1 MLLKTLEIQGFKS
14 FPDKVVLRF
23 GKGITAV
30 VGPNGSGKSNLSDAI
45 RWVLGEQST
54 KSLRGAKMEDVIFN
68 GTASRKALGFAE
80 VTICFDNTDR
90 SLPCDADEVA
100 VTRRYYRSGDS
111 EYRINRA
118 SVRLKDVN
126 DLFMDTGVGR
136 DGYSMIGQGKISDI
150 VGRRSE
156 ERRDM
161 FEEAAGISRYRYRR
175 QEAERKLQG
184 AEENLVRL
192 LDIQTELESRVGPL
206 KTQSDKAERFLA
218 LSEEKKGLEIGL
230 WLDSLARSKD
240 VLREQQHKIDLAR
253 SQYQEAGGEMD
264 RSAGETEQLTARMQE
279 GAVAV
284 DSLRRTASGLEEE
297 AARTEGEIAVARNT
311 ILHHNETVERLRGE
325 RERLG
330 GSDKDLL
337 LQMEAAKQSLAQ
349 KQAELEE
356 KRAGLADASAKLE
369 SLLEESVRSS
379 GEVEGLNRTLS
390 ELAEQRSLWQMK
402 EASARSSMEEIER
415 RTLAVQE
422 TKRAQEEAA
431 ADLRREQTALQ
442 QDLKNCSERLE
453 ERRNAEKG
461 RQMLLE
467 SRRAKAEE
475 AKKQADAL
483 FLEAQT
489 REKRAQMLEEL
500 EKNLEGFAYSVKEV
514 MKAAGRGL
522 LTGVRGPVSRLIAV
536 EGKYATA
543 IEIAL
548 GAAMQNIVVETERD
562 AKKAI
567 QLLKEQKAGRGTF
580 LPMTSIRG
588 RALDER
594 GLAECEGFVGLAVD
608 LISYEDQYRE
618 ILSSLLGR
626 VAVAEDLDAAVAIAK
641 RYGYRFRVVTL
652 DGQVVNAGGSLTGGS
667 LSKNAG
673 LLARAGEIEA
683 IRAEAARLRRQAE
696 EATQRLQAASE
707 ELAKEEAELLALR
720 SEITTHQEDS
730 IRLQSELR
738 RVMDQLAA
746 AERVLQELAREESE
760 TKTRRASLDEAAAQA
775 AREQEEL
782 TRQSAQWQE
791 KLSAITGGRD
801 ELTRRREE
809 LSEQC
814 SALRLEQMAAEKD
827 MESMRASLEEMAR
840 RREDSSGSM
849 ERMEQEEAEV
859 AERIRAQEEHI
870 KTLTARVEE
879 LRAQAAGCEEQIAQ
893 QQAGRQELE
902 QKLTQLRAGERE
914 AMERR
919 ERLGSEIA
927 RLEERRGTLEKESDE
942 IVSKLY
948 DEYGLTRSE
957 AEGMGIDI
965 GERAKASRRLGE
977 IKSAIRSL
985 GSVNVA
991 AIEEYKEVAERYG
1004 FYKEQIDDVQRA
1016 KEELTKL
1023 IRELTGRMEE
1033 LFRDSFDQIRGHFS
1047 HTFSDLFGGGTGELA
1062 LTDENDVLQS
1072 GIEIKVQ
1079 PPGKKVSNI
1088 EQLSGGEKSLVA
1100 IAIYFAIM
1108 KVSPPPFCMLD
1119 EVESALDDVNVDR
1132 FASYL
1137 RRMSGGT
1144 QFIVVTHRRG
1154 SMEEAD
1160 VLYGVTMQEKG
1171 VSKILEMN
1179 VQEIAQKLKL

>member
-1 MLLKTLEIQGFKS
+1 
-14 FPDKVVLRF
+14 
-23 GKGITAV
+23 
-30 VGPNGSGKSNLSDAI
+30 
-45 RWVLGEQST
+45 
-54 KSLRGAKMEDVIFN
+54 
-68 GTASRKALGFAE
+68 
-80 VTICFDNTDR
+80 
-90 SLPCDADEVA
+90 
-100 VTRRYYRSGDS
+100 
-111 EYRINRA
+111 
-118 SVRLKDVN
+118 
-126 DLFMDTGVGR
+126 
-136 DGYSMIGQGKISDI
+136 
-150 VGRRSE
+150 
-156 ERRDM
+156 
-161 FEEAAGISRYRYRR
+161 
-175 QEAERKLQG
+175 
-184 AEENLVRL
+184 
-192 LDIQTELESRVGPL
+192 
-206 KTQSDKAERFLA
+206 
-218 LSEEKKGLEIGL
+218 
-230 WLDSLARSKD
+230 
-240 VLREQQHKIDLAR
+240 
-253 SQYQEAGGEMD
+253 
-264 RSAGETEQLTARMQE
+264 
-279 GAVAV
+279 
-284 DSLRRTASGLEEE
+284 
-297 AARTEGEIAVARNT
+297 
-311 ILHHNETVERLRGE
+311 
-325 RERLG
+325 
-330 GSDKDLL
+330 
-337 LQMEAAKQSLAQ
+337 
-349 KQAELEE
+349 
-356 KRAGLADASAKLE
+356 
-369 SLLEESVRSS
+369 
-379 GEVEGLNRTLS
+379 
-390 ELAEQRSLWQMK
+390 
-402 EASARSSMEEIER
+402 
-415 RTLAVQE
+415 
-422 TKRAQEEAA
+422 
-431 ADLRREQTALQ
+431 
-442 QDLKNCSERLE
+442 
-453 ERRNAEKG
+453 
-461 RQMLLE
+461 MLLE

-1047 HTFSDLFGGGTGELA
+1047 HTFSGS
-1062 LTDENDVLQS
+1062 V
-1072 GIEIKVQ
+1072 
-1079 PPGKKVSNI
+1079 
-1088 EQLSGGEKSLVA
+1088 
-1100 IAIYFAIM
+1100 
-1108 KVSPPPFCMLD
+1108 
-1119 EVESALDDVNVDR
+1119 
-1132 FASYL
+1132 
-1137 RRMSGGT
+1137 
-1144 QFIVVTHRRG
+1144 RRG
-1154 SMEEAD
+1154 NGGAGPD
-1160 VLYGVTMQEKG
+1160 R
-1171 VSKILEMN
+1171 
-1179 VQEIAQKLKL
+1179 

>member
-1 MLLKTLEIQGFKS
+1 M
-14 FPDKVVLRF
+14 
-23 GKGITAV
+23 
-30 VGPNGSGKSNLSDAI
+30 
-45 RWVLGEQST
+45 
-54 KSLRGAKMEDVIFN
+54 
-68 GTASRKALGFAE
+68 
-80 VTICFDNTDR
+80 
-90 SLPCDADEVA
+90 
-100 VTRRYYRSGDS
+100 
-111 EYRINRA
+111 
-118 SVRLKDVN
+118 
-126 DLFMDTGVGR
+126 
-136 DGYSMIGQGKISDI
+136 
-150 VGRRSE
+150 
-156 ERRDM
+156 
-161 FEEAAGISRYRYRR
+161 
-175 QEAERKLQG
+175 
-184 AEENLVRL
+184 
-192 LDIQTELESRVGPL
+192 
-206 KTQSDKAERFLA
+206 
-218 LSEEKKGLEIGL
+218 
-230 WLDSLARSKD
+230 
-240 VLREQQHKIDLAR
+240 
-253 SQYQEAGGEMD
+253 
-264 RSAGETEQLTARMQE
+264 
-279 GAVAV
+279 
-284 DSLRRTASGLEEE
+284 
-297 AARTEGEIAVARNT
+297 
-311 ILHHNETVERLRGE
+311 
-325 RERLG
+325 
-330 GSDKDLL
+330 
-337 LQMEAAKQSLAQ
+337 
-349 KQAELEE
+349 
-356 KRAGLADASAKLE
+356 
-369 SLLEESVRSS
+369 
-379 GEVEGLNRTLS
+379 
-390 ELAEQRSLWQMK
+390 
-402 EASARSSMEEIER
+402 
-415 RTLAVQE
+415 
-422 TKRAQEEAA
+422 
-431 ADLRREQTALQ
+431 
-442 QDLKNCSERLE
+442 
-453 ERRNAEKG
+453 
-461 RQMLLE
+461 
-467 SRRAKAEE
+467 
-475 AKKQADAL
+475 
-483 FLEAQT
+483 
-489 REKRAQMLEEL
+489 
-500 EKNLEGFAYSVKEV
+500 
-514 MKAAGRGL
+514 
-522 LTGVRGPVSRLIAV
+522 
-536 EGKYATA
+536 
-543 IEIAL
+543 
-548 GAAMQNIVVETERD
+548 
-562 AKKAI
+562 
-567 QLLKEQKAGRGTF
+567 
-580 LPMTSIRG
+580 
-588 RALDER
+588 
-594 GLAECEGFVGLAVD
+594 
-608 LISYEDQYRE
+608 
-618 ILSSLLGR
+618 
-626 VAVAEDLDAAVAIAK
+626 
-641 RYGYRFRVVTL
+641 
-652 DGQVVNAGGSLTGGS
+652 
-667 LSKNAG
+667 
-673 LLARAGEIEA
+673 
-683 IRAEAARLRRQAE
+683 
-696 EATQRLQAASE
+696 
-707 ELAKEEAELLALR
+707 
-720 SEITTHQEDS
+720 
-730 IRLQSELR
+730 
-738 RVMDQLAA
+738 
-746 AERVLQELAREESE
+746 
-760 TKTRRASLDEAAAQA
+760 
-775 AREQEEL
+775 
-782 TRQSAQWQE
+782 
-791 KLSAITGGRD
+791 
-801 ELTRRREE
+801 
-809 LSEQC
+809 SEQC